1 MAAYSLVAL
10 VGLFFLAAFVLLNLS
25 VQQLVDFE
33 SLGMEVENSGDARVK
48 SGSLR
53 MRSADLVE
61 LGIFE
66 VSWNWCPN
74 RIILN
79 WCAGLDSASAKA
91 EGQLGYKLSGV
102 LNLSATQFELSSL
115 SILGVVP
122 GLLDAQLTGQ
132 IQSLDIVDFDCPL
145 RNAKNLNAL
154 IEMRNPKILGNP
166 LENIRADISQTE
178 SDYLVDLSG
187 DQISGGFRV
196 DSSLIYSGKGEM
208 TPPEN
213 LVGLMDSMAI
223 PLGNGRYGW
232 ELEGEIPC

>member
-25 VQQLVDFE
+25 VQQLVDLE